1 MKIRE
6 LTKDQLLSVPCPT
19 CSVTINQP
27 CELSTGALRNDPH
40 RSRRLE
46 VADLLQPPDI
56 FKEVDTLNEVSTA
69 LHGLAEEHVAISDGL
84 LRVAE
89 SVRNMATLLA
99 VLVVTTR

>member
-6 LTKDQLLSVPCPT
+6 LTPKQPLFLPWPT
-19 CSVTINQP
+19 CSVPITQI
-27 CELSTGALRNDPH
+27 ELSAGSLRNAPH
-40 RSRRLE
+40 RNRRRGAAE
-46 VADLLQPPDI
+46 VLQPQDI
-56 FKEVDTLNEVSTA
+56 LKEVDTLNDVSRA